1 MLDSVLTPKPASSVL
16 ARRNLLL
23 AGGVVLASL
32 PTQAS
37 AATATVSAGVNVKD
51 YGAVGDGTTDD
62 TTAIA
67 NALTTGRS
75 VLFPAGTYL
84 TGAQTVSTAG
94 QILFGEGSASV
105 VKASLASVNLF
116 TVSADYVGFQ
126 DLRLNGAATS
136 NANNTFAIYTA
147 AASPAKYMTI
157 ERVLIT
163 GKDASLGFNNAI
175 KFDTDSSYATVV
187 NCKIDRLYGSISG
200 TGYGVLCG
208 QVSACKVI
216 DNWMQASSGRGRHG
230 VYLSAGASDC
240 MVQGNSISGF
250 DFEGITQYASGAQP
264 ICVNNSII
272 GNSVF
277 GCVLS
282 GNASSGAIGVY
293 GRSNRALIACNSVSG
308 SGAKGIVIDG
318 TGVTNCTD
326 TVVDGNTITNSAL
339 IGMDVIAGVRGS
351 ISNNNIRES
360 GLASA
365 GVSSNIRLVSD
376 GTTASSGFLISGN
389 NSSGPVFSRSAFQ
402 LNATAPAPSG
412 LTVTGNKFEPCNL
425 TTVELSGVTCAI
437 DGRYRYSIA
446 ITPPS
451 IAKGA
456 SYSLGGLAIPGA
468 VLGDTLAWSYRGYGG
483 NCDGCVMTVAITA
496 AGLAQYVIANL
507 SAGTKTPTAGTLDI
521 DVLRR
526 AY

>member
-1 MLDSVLTPKPASSVL
+1 MTDATSSAF
-16 ARRNLLL
+16 ARRSLLL
-23 AGGVVLASL
+23 SGGVLLASL
-32 PTQAS
+32 PLQAH
-37 AATATVSAGVNVKD
+37 AATVSAGVNVKD

-67 NALTTGRS
+67 NALATGRS

-84 TGAQTVSTAG
+84 TGAQTVSSAG
-94 QILFGEGSASV
+94 QILFGEGSASI
-105 VKASLASVNLF
+105 VKASVASINLF

-136 NANNTFAIYTA
+136 NANSTFAIFTA
-147 AASPAKYMTI
+147 AANPARYMTV

-163 GKDASLGFNNAI
+163 GTDAAHGFNNAI
-175 KFDTDSSYATVV
+175 KFDTNSSYASVV
-187 NCKIDRLYGSISG
+187 NCKIDRLFGSISG

-208 QVSACKVI
+208 QVAACKVV

-230 VYLSAGASDC
+230 VYLSAGTSDC
-240 MVQGNSISGF
+240 LVQGNSISGF
-250 DFEGITQYASGAQP
+250 DFEGITQYSNAVQP
-264 ICVNNSII
+264 ICANNTII
-272 GNSVF
+272 GNSVSS
-277 GCVLS
+277 CVAS
-282 GNASSGAIGVY
+282 GNVSSGAIGIY
-293 GRSNRALIACNSVSG
+293 GHSSRALISCNSVSS

-318 TGVTNCTD
+318 TGVTDCMD
-326 TVVDGNTITNSAL
+326 TVVDGNTIANSAL

-376 GTTASSGFLISGN
+376 GTTASSGFLVAGN
-389 NSSGPVFSRSAFQ
+389 NSSGPVYSRSAFQ
-402 LNATAPAPSG
+402 LNATAPVPSS
-412 LTVTGNKFEPCNL
+412 LTVTSNKFEPCNL

-446 ITPPS
+446 LTPPS
-451 IAKGA
+451 IVKGA

-468 VLGDTLAWSYRGYGG
+468 VPGDTLAWSYRGYGG

-496 AGLAQYVIANL
+496 AGVAEYVIANL
-507 SAGTKTPTAGTLDI
+507 SAVTKTPTAGTLDI